1 MELSFHS
8 PDGMVRHT
16 TGAMFIT
23 NHVLA
28 GTLAGTALRGH
39 PVLAFGVGFATHVAM
54 DITPHWGNPTLERDG
69 FFAVAKRD
77 GVLGL
82 GVLAVV
88 TAAGVPPRAALLAGI
103 VGASLLDAD
112 KPCEFFFGFNPW
124 PEWLDQ
130 FHKRIQ
136 RESPE
141 GIRTEVATGIALAAV
156 SAVVLAGRR
165 SAARARR

>member
-1 MELSFHS
+1 
-8 PDGMVRHT
+8 
-16 TGAMFIT
+16 MFIT

-28 GTLAGTALRGH
+28 GTLAGTALRRR
-39 PVLAFGVGFATHVAM
+39 PLLAFGLGVATHVAM

-82 GVLAVV
+82 GVVAVV
-88 TAAGVPPRAALLAGI
+88 AAAGVPPRTALLAGI
-103 VGASLLDAD
+103 AGAALLDAD

-124 PEWLDQ
+124 PKWLDD

-136 RESPE
+136 QESPE
-141 GIRTEVATGIALAAV
+141 GIRTEVVTGIALAAL
-156 SAVVLAGRR
+156 SAVVLARR
-165 SAARARR
+165 RRLAGVRRREG